1 MSMSPF
7 EAFDWCFS
15 ETLPARLTFS
25 LLSSSRSSDSD
36 LFLRRSP
43 GSLCVGTWK
52 LEKELPNDGLFSE
65 YEKIRKIKHRKL
77 VSACGGREL
86 GSRSLLNQN

>member
-7 EAFDWCFS
+7 EVFDWCFS
-15 ETLPARLTFS
+15 ESPPARLPTFS
-25 LLSSSRSSDSD
+25 LLSSPRSSDSD

-43 GSLCVGTWK
+43 GSLCDGTWK

-65 YEKIRKIKHRKL
+65 HEKIRKIKHLRKL
-77 VSACGGREL
+77 VE
-86 GSRSLLNQN
+86 N

>member
-1 MSMSPF
+1 MSMSPL
-7 EAFDWCFS
+7 ELLDWRFS
-15 ETLPARLTFS
+15 DSPLALLPTFS

-52 LEKELPNDGLFSE
+52 LEKELPNDGLFSKKQKKT
-65 YEKIRKIKHRKL
+65 YK
-77 VSACGGREL
+77 
-86 GSRSLLNQN
+86 N

>member
-15 ETLPARLTFS
+15 EPLPAWLTFS

-65 YEKIRKIKHRKL
+65 YEKIRKIKHLRKL
-77 VSACGGREL
+77 VSA
-86 GSRSLLNQN
+86 